1 MANMTSEHSKRW
13 STLTV
18 FDATW
23 RSRCVPVKTEDRSTD
38 SSEFR
43 VGSLHMPSSSA
54 IAVPTSLPP
63 IGIVQ

>member
-1 MANMTSEHSKRW
+1 MASMTSEHSKRR
-13 STLTV
+13 SALTV
-18 FDATW
+18 FGATW
-23 RSRCVPVKTEDRSTD
+23 RSRCVPLKTEDRSTD

-54 IAVPTSLPP
+54 IAVPTSLHP